1 MNSATLRLLKE
12 KGLSLDDIL
21 EIADAMERKA
31 DPTNAERQAR
41 YRANRK
47 EKKERV
53 TRYSNGV
60 TPPID
65 NTHTPSDIPS
75 DEGNHS
81 AARPKQLSGK
91 PEGVRDQTWID
102 FTAMRKAQKAP
113 VTPTVIDRISQEAAT
128 AGWTLDA
135 ALSEAVSR
143 GWRGFKAIWV
153 KDQVP
158 VAPAND
164 VSPLLK
170 GIRALK
176 AQASQQEVHGA

>member
-1 MNSATLRLLKE
+1 MNSATLRLLKD

-21 EIADAMERKA
+21 EVADAMERKA
-31 DPTNAERQAR
+31 DPSNAERQAR
-41 YRANRK
+41 HRAKRK
-47 EKKERV
+47 ESKEV

-81 AARPKQLSGK
+81 AARSKAVSGK

-113 VTPTVIDRISQEAAT
+113 VTPTVIETISREAT
-128 AGWTLDA
+128 NAGWTLDA

-143 GWRGFKAIWV
+143 GWRGFKAVWV
-153 KDQVP
+153 KDDRP
-158 VAPAND
+158 SAAPAND

-170 GIRALK
+170 GVRAMK
-176 AQASQQEVHGA
+176 ARETSA